1 MCPVNASAPVIRA
14 RDVRRTFGRTVAL
27 DGATCEISAG
37 VTGLLG
43 PNGAGKTTLIG
54 LVLGLHPPDGG
65 SLEVLG
71 MPVREAG
78 PRVRQRIGYSP
89 EHDAMP
95 PDVRAQ
101 DLVRHIAELHG
112 LRRRDAIERASSTL
126 ALVGLGEERFRPI
139 GTLSTGQRQ
148 RVKIAQAIAHDPD
161 LVLLDEP
168 TDGLDPLQRDEM
180 LALIRRVGHELGL
193 DVIISSHLLDEV
205 QRVCDA
211 VVVLREGRV
220 TATRRLAE
228 RRPGEEV
235 LVEVDGDAD
244 ALADRLRERGV
255 GVGRGSTPAT
265 LVVGGGDEALD
276 VLRDVLAETGVG
288 LRRLQPRAT
297 SLADL
302 LAGTAA
308 DG

>member
-1 MCPVNASAPVIRA
+1 MRPVNASAPVIRA

-54 LVLGLHPPDGG
+54 LVLGLHPPQGG

-112 LRRRDAIERASSTL
+112 LRHRDAIERASSTL

-193 DVIISSHLLDEV
+193 DVVISSHLLDEV

-228 RRPGEEV
+228 RSPGDEV

-265 LVVGGGDEALD
+265 LVVGGVDEALD
-276 VLRDVLAETGVG
+276 VLRDVLAETGIG